1 MDDLQGQGP
10 PCLVE
15 LNLANNDIRDAGSLV
30 DDVPTEAHI
39 WCIWENFMA
48 FHMTFQCF
56 KQMLD
61 GFLNPRLT
69 R

>member
-1 MDDLQGQGP
+1 MDGLSGKIPVKWMVYHQPWMICKVRDLP

-39 WCIWENFMA
+39 WCIW
-48 FHMTFQCF
+48 
-56 KQMLD
+56 
-61 GFLNPRLT
+61 
-69 R
+69 